1 MGRKLTY
8 YERSQRD
15 REREEEREE
24 KAAAVAERRAHAKRV
39 REREAAALAASR
51 EKQEE
56 AKIRNA
62 NNEVATYD
70 KFIKGIT
77 KLHLS
82 QSITNY
88 KRFNDEFQLVS
99 KFDGSVVKEPTQP
112 KMVKEY
118 IFKPNEFSF
127 ETKKFQFGNET
138 QLKESKEYIN
148 YSAEQ
153 YCTKMN
159 KYKPSVFGW
168 ILYFIILFPIA
179 FLHYLVAKK
188 NFFKKSNY
196 NDFISLHESEVSR
209 LESEKETKRSA
220 FMKEQEEKRQN
231 ALEKF
236 EKEEKERK
244 IKEQENYDNSEKNY
258 NILLEKYNKDLI
270 TYRTELEQ
278 KKHTHEQNELLKTKW
293 YSNLLIGNK
302 EAVEEMLELLF
313 PIIFDLDAEY
323 VDSDP
328 SEIEVGFNVLNNS
341 SVDVNISIDK
351 ELKYVPEVGYK
362 LTASGKE
369 VSEFNLTQKAKN
381 EYTNA
386 CICSLTLAY
395 VKAVFEYCKSI
406 ETLRIELTIPSTNK
420 KTGEYEDEVL
430 IYLNANRSTY
440 NKIVYSNIDPV
451 EAITNFDCEYKP
463 IENRKNNI
471 ASKLD
476 NENLIW
482 ATKEDTGVEINAVI
496 KRAFKKLNYM

>member
-15 REREEEREE
+15 RERENEREK
-24 KAAAVAERRAHAKRV
+24 KAAAVARRRADAKRV
-39 REREAAALAASR
+39 REREEAARAESR

-56 AKIRNA
+56 IKIRNA
-62 NNEVATYD
+62 KKEVDTYD
-70 KFIKGIT
+70 VFINGIT
-77 KLHLS
+77 KLHLT

-88 KRFNDEFQLVS
+88 KKFNDEFQIVS
-99 KFDGSVVKEPTQP
+99 KFDSSVVKEPSQP
-112 KMVKEY
+112 KLV
-118 IFKPNEFSF
+118 
-127 ETKKFQFGNET
+127 
-138 QLKESKEYIN
+138 KEYIN
-148 YSAEQ
+148 YSPEQ
-153 YCTKMN
+153 YCAKMN
-159 KYKPSVFGW
+159 KYKPNVFGW
-168 ILYFIILFPIA
+168 VLYFIILFPIA
-179 FLHYLVAKK
+179 FLHFLVAKK

-196 NDFISLHESEVSR
+196 NDFISLHESQLPR
-209 LESEKETKRSA
+209 LESEKEAKRSI
-220 FMKEQEEKRQN
+220 FMKEQEEKRQT

-236 EKEEKERK
+236 KREEEERK
-244 IKEQENYDNSEKNY
+244 IKEQEDYDNSVKNY
-258 NILLEKYNKDLI
+258 NVLFEKYNKDI
-270 TYRTELEQ
+270 VTYRIELEQ
-278 KKHTHEQNELLKTKW
+278 KKQTHEQNELLKTRW

-313 PIIFDLDAEY
+313 PIAFDLDTEFI
-323 VDSDP
+323 DSDP
-328 SEIEVGFNVLNNS
+328 SEIEVGFNVINNS
-341 SVDVNISIDK
+341 SLDLSISIDK
-351 ELKYVPEVGYK
+351 EMKYIPEVGYK

-369 VSEFNLTQKAKN
+369 VSEFNLTQKSKN
-381 EYTNA
+381 EYNNA

-406 ETLRIELTIPSTNK
+406 ETLRIELTIPSSNK

-430 IYLNANRSTY
+430 ISLNANRSTY

-451 EAITNFDCEYKP
+451 VAITNFDCEYKP

-476 NENLIW
+476 NDNLIW